1 VTATKEPEIRE
12 SYSPGEQSSLP
23 ELLALAASPDEPAAL
38 IRALRSS
45 WTSLVA
51 TDGASVR
58 ALMDGLPAELWDSDP
73 WLVGGYAA
81 TWRSVGST
89 SRSAALP
96 YFEAA
101 FGHVTEATP
110 VPIRVGL
117 ELHYAAALRSL
128 GRITEAHAAAT
139 RAGDL
144 LAADSSMPL
153 QWRIWFRARVALQVG
168 IALYH
173 LGDYDAAKTDLR
185 TAAGLAAS
193 LFVAE
198 RVECFASLALLE
210 YTLGEFDTASGY
222 VEQARG
228 AAGDSG
234 LLHSPFGA
242 PALISQLLITVERNL
257 LDEAEELASD
267 VARASARSDWEPL
280 GAYSRAAISII
291 SELYVDGL
299 DLLRQCLQS
308 YRTWRSPG
316 PIVTLSEGLRATIL
330 LRLGQTDT
338 AWDILGALSPTQRHA
353 NCPARFIAHLRY
365 VTGDASGT
373 LAALRDCTALGDAH
387 SGRTLVDVHLLT
399 AAANYR
405 LGNPALADLSFD
417 QALILAAHNGMR
429 IPFRLVPGDDMR
441 MMLERA
447 AERQQP
453 DAVRALFTDVDVWGS
468 AAPGDSA
475 PQLSDREREIVRA
488 LLSGSTVPEM
498 ADALFISV
506 NTVKSHLKS
515 VYRKL
520 AVSSRPAAVKR
531 ARELGLHL

>member
-1 VTATKEPEIRE
+1 M
-12 SYSPGEQSSLP
+12 P
-23 ELLALAASPDEPAAL
+23 ELLALAAPSHDPAAL
-38 IRALRSS
+38 VRGLRSS

-51 TDGASVR
+51 TDGAGLR
-58 ALMDGLPAELWDSDP
+58 AIMDALPAELWARDP

-81 TWRSVGST
+81 TWRSLGSP

-101 FGHVTEATP
+101 FAHVTDDTP
-110 VPIRVGL
+110 LPIRVGL
-117 ELHYAAALRSL
+117 ELHHSAALRSL
-128 GRITEAHAAAT
+128 GRIAEAHAAAT

-144 LAADSSMPL
+144 VAADTQMPL
-153 QWRIWFRARVALQVG
+153 QWRIWFRARVALQIG

-185 TAAGLAAS
+185 TAAGLASS

-210 YTLGEFDTASGY
+210 YTLGEFDRASGY
-222 VEQARG
+222 VEQARE
-228 AAGDSG
+228 AAGESE
-234 LLHSPFGA
+234 LLHSAFGA
-242 PALISQLLITVERNL
+242 PALVAQLLITVERNL
-257 LDEAEELASD
+257 LDEAEQLAPA
-267 VARASARSDWEPL
+267 VAAATARSDWEPL
-280 GAYSRAAISII
+280 GYYCRAAVSII

-308 YRTWRSPG
+308 YRTWPSPG
-316 PIVTLSEGLRATIL
+316 PIITLSEGLRATLL
-330 LRLGQTDT
+330 LRLGQTET

-365 VTGDASGT
+365 VTGDVAGT
-373 LAALRDCTALGDAH
+373 LAALRECAALGDAH

-399 AAANYR
+399 AAAHYR
-405 LGNPALADLSFD
+405 LDNPALADLSFD
-417 QALILAAHNGMR
+417 RALILAAHNGMR
-429 IPFRLVPGDDMR
+429 IPFRLVPNDDMR
-441 MMLERA
+441 RMLERA
-447 AERQQP
+447 AQRQQP
-453 DAVRALFTDVDVWGS
+453 DAVRALFTDVDDWGS
-468 AAPGDSA
+468 ASPGDHQ

-488 LLSGSTVPEM
+488 LLRGNTVPEM
-498 ADALFISV
+498 ADTLFISV

-520 AVSSRPAAVKR
+520 SVGSRQAAVSR